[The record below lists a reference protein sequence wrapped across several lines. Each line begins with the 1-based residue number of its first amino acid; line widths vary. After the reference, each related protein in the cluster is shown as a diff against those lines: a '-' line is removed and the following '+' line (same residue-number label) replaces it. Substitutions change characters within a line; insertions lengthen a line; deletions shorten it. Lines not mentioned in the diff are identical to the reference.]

1 MQCEMINAELASAQ
15 NLSNLMNCHFGFDLD
30 DIQLL
35 MKNSESLH

>member
-1 MQCEMINAELASAQ
+1 MQSLPVHSEQ

-35 MKNSESLH
+35 MKNSESLQ